1 MNKILTNKSAKA
13 PTVWKQHG
21 LILRPDPS
29 RDWMKSHV
37 AVPVLEQLGGD
48 MYRMYFCSRD
58 ALNRSRI
65 GFADFNI
72 CDPAKII
79 YVTPEPVLGL
89 GELGAF
95 DDNGVTPTWVLNR
108 GKKKYLYYVGWN
120 KGATV
125 RMHLYVGLAVSGDG
139 GKTYQRYSRAP
150 ILERVREDPL
160 LTATLSI
167 LKEGSVYRM
176 WYISGDR
183 WFARDN
189 ETFPVYNVKY
199 AESRDAMH
207 WERKGRVC
215 IDYKNAEEHALA
227 RPCVLKEDGIYK
239 MWYSYKGT
247 DYRVGYAESR
257 DGLRWKRMDDR
268 VGIDVSPDGFDS
280 IMQEYA
286 FVVSHKG
293 KKYMFYN
300 GNDYG
305 KEGIGY
311 ATCD

>member
-1 MNKILTNKSAKA
+1 MSEVLINKRAKA
-13 PTVWKQHG
+13 PGVWKQHG

-58 ALNRSRI
+58 SQNRSTI
-65 GFADFNI
+65 GYADFDI
-72 CDPAKII
+72 RDPAKIL
-79 YVTPEPVLGL
+79 YLTSEPVLGL

-120 KGATV
+120 KGTTV
-125 RMHLYVGLAVSGDG
+125 RMHLYVGLAVSEDG
-139 GKTYQRYSRAP
+139 GKTFQRHSRAP
-150 ILERVREDPL
+150 ILERIREDPL

-167 LKEGSVYRM
+167 LKEGDVYRM
-176 WYISGDR
+176 WYISGDS

-199 AESRDAMH
+199 AESRDAIH

-215 IDYKNAEEHALA
+215 VDFKDSEEHALA

-247 DYRVGYAESR
+247 DYRIGYAESK

-268 VGIDVSPDGFDS
+268 VGIDVSTDGFDS
-280 IMQEYA
+280 MMQEYA
-286 FVVSHKG
+286 FVVSHKC

-311 ATCD
+311 ASCD